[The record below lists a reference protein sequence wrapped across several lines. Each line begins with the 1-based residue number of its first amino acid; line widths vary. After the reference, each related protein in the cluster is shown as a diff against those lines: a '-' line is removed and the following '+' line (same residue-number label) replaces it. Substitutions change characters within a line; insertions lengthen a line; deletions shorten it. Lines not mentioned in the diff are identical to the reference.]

1 MAIVQIS
8 QIQQRSGNLVDLP
21 QLNEAEFGWATDTK
35 QLFIGKTTPA
45 ENIEVLT
52 SYSNIAFD
60 QITGAVGNL
69 NITASSLST
78 GEVLAFDGTNW
89 VNAGGNAGGN
99 INLGNVSNVSIGGGA
114 IGYVLQTDGTG
125 NLSWAPKTTLTA
137 YIQDVTKA
145 NPAVVTTTQDNYF
158 TKGAAVTITNV
169 PGMTQLNGQV
179 YYVVPVTSNTFNL
192 CTTQDGNTSNLINS
206 SSYTAFPYSAVSN
219 TFAGNSGILLS
230 NSVPFSTGE
239 SIQFIGTTFGGIQAN
254 TTYYIL
260 TNSANVIT
268 VSLTPGGSTVGLT
281 TANGTAN
288 VYATGGRAISS
299 IGGSGGNSAAAGST
313 TSIQYNNNNLLAG
326 SASLTYDFANSIL
339 TVSNLSVSN
348 PNTGSIFSNN
358 FFATNN
364 ITANRISGNLT
375 TNAQPNITSVGTLTS
390 LNVSGNANVGNIGAG
405 TGVFTAGITDV
416 SGTGYALRV
425 VNPGGASY
433 ATSTSAVSG
442 AIKITLPQGYTN
454 TMMHMTVTVYTYD
467 GQAFEINL
475 GGYNYLPS
483 SGWYSTFADI
493 TTNSRPALNVRFGFD
508 GTYCCIYIGE
518 TSTVWSYPQ
527 VFVTEFQAGY
537 GNYAA
542 SQWNTG
548 WSVSFATTLLNVT
561 STVNTASMVLYAN
574 GSGLTSLTGS
584 NVTGTVAYATTANSV
599 AGGNVSGAVGLAT
612 YATTANAVAGGNVSG
627 AVGLATYATTANS
640 VAGANVSG
648 AVAYATTA
656 NSVAGGNVSGAV
668 GLATY
673 ATTANAVAGA
683 NVSGTVAN
691 ANNSSYLG
699 GLSQTSAASA
709 STVMA
714 RDTNGYAF
722 AVYYNA
728 TGTFPTTGSAAT
740 SGMATFTGT
749 NGSDNYG
756 RGYTAAAAAA
766 LLSGQSMNIVG
777 SASTVTTAAQPNITS
792 VGTLSS
798 LAVTNGITGA
808 SLSVGSGA
816 VTLGTLTTG
825 ANTTSGTVTGNWT
838 LSAGSRW
845 NATYADLAENYVSDV
860 NYEPGTVLV
869 FGGEYEVTMANEFD
883 STRVAGVVSTNPAY
897 IMNAGCEGDNVVT
910 VALTGRVPVKVQ
922 GNVSK
927 GDLMVTGAN
936 GYAVA
941 NNLARAGTII
951 GKALENFN
959 GVTGIIEVVVGRV

>member
-281 TANGTAN
+281 NAYGTAN

-433 ATSTSAVSG
+433 ATSTSAVTG
-442 AIKITLPQGYTN
+442 AIKITLPQGFTN
-454 TMMHMTVTVYTYD
+454 TMMRMTVTVYTYD

-537 GNYAA
+537 SNYAA

-561 STVNTASMVLYAN
+561 SSVNTASMVLYAN

-584 NVTGTVAYATTANSV
+584 NVTGQVGYAAVANSV
-599 AGGNVSGAVGLAT
+599 AGANVSGAVA

-648 AVAYATTA
+648 AVSYASTA
-656 NSVAGGNVSGAV
+656 NSVAGANVSGAV
-668 GLATY
+668 AY

-691 ANNSSYLG
+691 ATYA
-699 GLSQTSAASA
+699 TSAGSATVASSA
-709 STVMA
+709 NSVAGANVSGQVSYAATANAVAGANVSGQVGYAAVANSVAGSNVTGTVSQATTVMGN
-714 RDTNGYAF
+714 TQN
-722 AVYYNA
+722 
-728 TGTFPTTGSAAT
+728 
-740 SGMATFTGT
+740 
-749 NGSDNYG
+749 
-756 RGYTAAAAAA
+756 
-766 LLSGQSMNIVG
+766 NIN
-777 SASTVTTAAQPNITS
+777 TLNNITIIN
-792 VGTLSS
+792 
-798 LAVTNGITGA
+798 A
-808 SLSVGSGA
+808 
-816 VTLGTLTTG
+816 G
-825 ANTTSGTVTGNWT
+825 ANTTAGTITGNWA
-838 LSAGSRW
+838 LSAGSKLT
-845 NATYADLAENYVSDV
+845 ATYADLGEYYSSDS
-860 NYEPGTVLV
+860 NYEPGTVLM
-869 FGGEYEVTMANEFD
+869 FGGINEVTMAEDGTN
-883 STRVAGVVSTNPAY
+883 RIAGVVSTNPAY
-897 IMNAGCEGDNVVT
+897 VMNSGINAEYPVVL
-910 VALTGRVPVKVQ
+910 ALQGRVPCKVR
-922 GNVSK
+922 GKITK
-927 GDLMVTGAN
+927 GDMLISGGN
-936 GYAVA
+936 GYARPSSSP
-941 NNLARAGTII
+941 LIGTVI
-951 GKALENFN
+951 GKALADYN
-959 GVTGIIEVVVGRV
+959 GNDGIIEIAVGRL